1 MVFIVIAVIAGVY
14 YAYLTS
20 SAPPRDAPPDDPQ
33 EEESPESPDQ
43 GLPESPEGGLPDH
56 SLPESPEGLP
66 DMDSDDLFPAH
77 QEDIAPVEDVA
88 IEPVAAAFEET
99 MQDPCP
105 EVHDPVC
112 AADGQY
118 FDNACYAEFAGVE
131 TATRGLCNRSANVAW

>member
-1 MVFIVIAVIAGVY
+1 MLMVFIVIAVIAGVY

-20 SAPPRDAPPDDPQ
+20 SGPPRDAPPDDPQ
-33 EEESPESPDQ
+33 EEESPEDD
-43 GLPESPEGGLPDH
+43 LPESPEGDLPDH